1 MNTQSKALWQD
12 CQVGHGVYVK
22 ESLFSFFSPA
32 SRTLRN
38 PEDLGFEVL
47 WSTHYPLRYFELQIS
62 PSQPGNFKLQ
72 RSVEIGIPHLSEK
85 HANTDS
91 IKVPTNR
98 PGVPGLPLWTL
109 YCPHSAFYY
118 HYGNVFTRALTSS
131 IVIHTSLNT
140 LSESVSQNNRTHYFY
155 LGM

>member
-47 WSTHYPLRYFELQIS
+47 LSIHYPLRYFELQIS
-62 PSQPGNFKLQ
+62 PSQAGNFKLQ

-85 HANTDS
+85 YANTDS

-98 PGVPGLPLWTL
+98 PGAARPSPLDTMLPTLSRLLPLWKCVCKSPDQQ
-109 YCPHSAFYY
+109 YSDSYIIKHSVRISFPK
-118 HYGNVFTRALTSS
+118 
-131 IVIHTSLNT
+131 
-140 LSESVSQNNRTHYFY
+140 
-155 LGM
+155 

>member
-12 CQVGHGVYVK
+12 SQVGHGVYVK

-38 PEDLGFEVL
+38 PGDLKFEVL

-98 PGVPGLPLWTL
+98 PGTARPSPLDTMLPTLSHLLPLWKCVCKSPDKQ
-109 YCPHSAFYY
+109 YSGSYIIKHHVRISFPK
-118 HYGNVFTRALTSS
+118 
-131 IVIHTSLNT
+131 
-140 LSESVSQNNRTHYFY
+140 
-155 LGM
+155 